1 MKRKFSLAFMATA
14 LALGAC
20 SNAVGPNANRSNPS
34 DPTSEQ
40 TGKEEYYDP
49 SMPTPQSGTPR
60 SSPSAT
66 SSPRSCRRTWPSS
79 R

>member
-1 MKRKFSLAFMATA
+1 MKRSFALAFMATA

-20 SNAVGPNANRSNPS
+20 SNAVGPNANRSDPF

-49 SMPTPQSGTPR
+49 SMPTPPADTTGMVTVPTAPAQPD
-60 SSPSAT
+60 PVD
-66 SSPRSCRRTWPSS
+66 
-79 R
+79 